1 MTLPLKTSPSFITE
15 TEWAI
20 SQGDQLILIPKSD
33 KLLYEA
39 KYKLVPISRTIF
51 GFSIPFLPDLM
62 KSPNLSGNNER
73 ERLTEIWERQI
84 GLISNLGKWKTSSF
98 SLRYLWDPS
107 NNKIDMALLCSGLAL
122 EQQSHQLMEKTLQDL
137 SQLFSSYHIPLEP
150 FREVD
155 ALQKFLDPF
164 PNGII
169 AEIRQQ
175 ERILQMLR
183 GDAYVI
189 YPFASSPLKTWI
201 TLFSNICKQKAA
213 FLINIHLQNTS
224 LSERESTLLARKAQ
238 LAATLSREN
247 YEGLSG
253 RFEWHDPVA
262 ENVAKLY
269 SSYLQRL
276 HSPYLITTQIISPDP
291 YIARNIGQSLVAEV
305 TDSGNDN
312 QNSIEIPTGAQL
324 EMAVEPQDQKSA
336 RNTLTSLDLSFWGTQ
351 EAGEGQE
358 RLQYL
363 VDAKTA
369 SSLFRFPVAIRGGIP
384 GIITRQ
390 VVPGHEP
397 GTPFSETKAN
407 ELYLGKYLHQE
418 TKINFPIAYLN
429 RHTLVAGT
437 NGSGKTT
444 TCFQIL
450 SQLYEKKIPFLIIEP
465 AKAEYRTLIESP
477 IKSQLLVF
485 TLGDESVSPFRLNPL
500 EIFPG
505 VRVESHISYLKES
518 FQAALP
524 TFGILPSLIEES
536 LLNIYLA
543 KGWNLI
549 DRGKKNDT
557 REMPTLGEL
566 YDEIIRVTNERGYS
580 EKTAQDI
587 RAAAT
592 GRIGSLLRGSKGRML
607 NTRRS
612 IPIELIMN
620 HPVVLELESLN
631 DEEKALVMLFILTSV
646 REYCRVNRSNS
657 DLHHV
662 TLIEEAHRVMSVTS
676 HVADRENQADT
687 AAAAVGMVSAALSE
701 VRAYGEGFIIAE
713 QIPSRLA
720 EDALKNTNLKIIHRL
735 PGEDDRN
742 SIGATMNMEEEQR
755 TYLIKLQSGQ
765 AAIFMDRYERPIF
778 IDVHNYRSE
787 HNIPERLQDEM
798 IQEHMEGFFANFSD
812 VFLPYSACQF
822 CLKQCH
828 YRDRIASVVID
839 HTSRNKFLQAFS
851 TFSAYLKTDEEI
863 QAWITLVEHSK
874 KAVAPVGLAKDI
886 NAAYCYLAHYYP
898 GTFSKESSNKF
909 RQAFLGG

>member
-1 MTLPLKTSPSFITE
+1 MTLPLNPLTSFITQ

-20 SQGDQLILIPKSD
+20 SKGDQLILIPKNEKS
-33 KLLYEA
+33 LYEGM
-39 KYKLVPISRTIF
+39 YQLVPITRTIF
-51 GFSIPFLPDLM
+51 GFRIPFLPDLM
-62 KSPNLSGNNER
+62 KSPNLSGINER

-84 GLISNLGKWKTSSF
+84 GLIRNLGKWKTSSF

-107 NNKIDMALLCSGLAL
+107 IKKIDIAFLCSGLAP
-122 EQQSHQLMEKTLQDL
+122 EQQSNQLTEKTVQDL
-137 SQLFSSYHIPLEP
+137 SQLFSSYHISLEP
-150 FREVD
+150 FED
-155 ALQKFLDPF
+155 IDTLKKFLDPF
-164 PNGII
+164 TNGTIT
-169 AEIRQQ
+169 EVRQQ

-183 GDAYVI
+183 GDAYVV

-201 TLFSNICKQKAA
+201 NLFTNICNQKAA
-213 FLINIHLQNTS
+213 LLINIHLESTN
-224 LSERESTLLARKAQ
+224 LYERESTLLARKAQ

-247 YEGLSG
+247 FEGLSG
-253 RFEWHDPVA
+253 RYEWQDPVA
-262 ENVAKLY
+262 ETVAKLY
-269 SSYLQRL
+269 NNYLQRL
-276 HSPYLITTQIISPDP
+276 HSPYLITTQIVSPDP
-291 YIARNIGQSLVAEV
+291 YISRNIAQSLVAEIID
-305 TDSGNDN
+305 TDN
-312 QNSIEIPTGAQL
+312 QNSQEVQTGAQL
-324 EMAVEPQDQKSA
+324 VIAIEPHDQILA

-351 EAGEGQE
+351 DAGEGQE

-363 VDAKTA
+363 ADARTV

-390 VVPGHEP
+390 VVPGHET
-397 GTPFSETKAN
+397 GTPFAETKPN
-407 ELYLGKYLHQE
+407 EIYLGKYLNQN
-418 TKINFPIAYLN
+418 TIINFPVANLN
-429 RHTLVAGT
+429 RHTLIAGT

-450 SQLYEKKIPFLIIEP
+450 SQLYEKKIPFLVIEP

-477 IKSQLLVF
+477 IKNQLLVF

-505 VRVESHISYLKES
+505 VRVETHISYLKAC

-536 LLNIYLA
+536 LLNIYMA

-549 DRGKKNDT
+549 DRGNKNDI

-566 YDEIIRVTNERGYS
+566 YDEVIRVTNERGYS

-607 NTRRS
+607 NCRHS
-612 IPIELIMN
+612 IPIEIIMN
-620 HPVVLELESLN
+620 HPVILELESLN
-631 DEEKALVMLFILTSV
+631 DEEKALVMLFIMTSV

-662 TLIEEAHRVMSVTS
+662 TLIEEAHRIMSATS

-742 SIGATMNMEEEQR
+742 SVGATMNMEDEQKA
-755 TYLIKLQSGQ
+755 YLIKLLSGQ
-765 AAIFMDRYERPIF
+765 AAIFMEGYERPTF
-778 IDVHNYRSE
+778 ICSHNYRFE
-787 HNIPERLQDEM
+787 NGLPEKLNDDVV
-798 IQEHMEGFFANFSD
+798 QEHMRDFIAK
-812 VFLPYSACQF
+812 LPYIYFPYSGCQY
-822 CLKQCH
+822 CLKQCL
-828 YRDRIASVVID
+828 YRDRIASVVLD
-839 HTSRNKFLQAFS
+839 HTSRTKFLQAFAS
-851 TFSAYLKTDEEI
+851 FSADLQNGDEI
-863 QAWITLVEHSK
+863 QAWNIFAEHSK
-874 KAVAPVGLAKDI
+874 KAVSPIGLGKDI

-898 GTFSKESSNKF
+898 GTFSKESSIKF